1 MRLVLFV
8 SLLLGFISTADA
20 RPADCLLEVQ
30 GRRVIDGACDFTA
43 MPDGSFQI
51 SAKRGQNIE
60 WFAQVQVSERNVAQG
75 YWNGEAGA
83 RHAHYNLG
91 QLQAS
96 GACWSNATARVCAWK
111 IGERRNLSSSTGGR
125 PPVSFPSGTIYAD
138 ARDSLQVLGWKPAPP
153 EKPETCLSDDGRCKG
168 RPETWACSGTGL
180 GHCLYVWRRGD
191 TLVEIVTQD
200 EEVSQQKVT
209 SIRCRAGC

>member
-8 SLLLGFISTADA
+8 GLLLGFVSTADA

-30 GRRVIDGACDFTA
+30 GRRVIDGTCDFSRQS
-43 MPDGSFQI
+43 DGSFQI
-51 SAKRGQNIE
+51 SAKRGPRIE
-60 WFAQVQVSERNVAQG
+60 WFAQVQVEGRNVAQG

-96 GACWSNATARVCAWK
+96 GACWSNATARICAWK
-111 IGERRNLSSSTGGR
+111 VGERRNPSSVER
-125 PPVSFPSGTIYAD
+125 APVSFPKGTIYAD
-138 ARDSLQVLGWKPAPP
+138 ARDSLQALGWKPAPP
-153 EKPETCLSDDGRCKG
+153 EKPETCLGDDGRCKG

-191 TLVEIVTQD
+191 TLVEIVTQG
-200 EEVSQQKVT
+200 EEVSQQQVI
-209 SIRCRAGC
+209 SVRCRAGC